1 MPASTR
7 TRRLGWLALRCPTA
21 EGSGHGDG
29 NCVTICFVTFAGSGG
44 GRFLDRGRPLAMY
57 SDLIHVVCPGC
68 GGRAVVVSRPG
79 LPELRYYSELQFR
92 PRRLVCPACGTSRDW
107 AAQRR
112 NGALVGV
119 ALGGPSDPFFGLP
132 LWLQTQCCGQLLWA
146 YNGRHLDALQS
157 YIGAD
162 VRERT
167 GPTMGMLDRLPSW
180 MKKASNRHRGTSGH
194 RTPTRPTRAPR
205 ARGEIRCSV

>member
-1 MPASTR
+1 MRMPASTR

-107 AAQRR
+107 AATIPASATPKQRMAR
-112 NGALVGV
+112 KLRTK
-119 ALGGPSDPFFGLP
+119 P
-132 LWLQTQCCGQLLWA
+132 
-146 YNGRHLDALQS
+146 GRA
-157 YIGAD
+157 G
-162 VRERT
+162 
-167 GPTMGMLDRLPSW
+167 
-180 MKKASNRHRGTSGH
+180 
-194 RTPTRPTRAPR
+194 
-205 ARGEIRCSV
+205 